1 MIFNDF
7 DTSLMYFNAVQDV
20 LACLNADLDAAEW
33 MRDAINGH
41 LTHIT
46 ASMPSSWSLILLPCN
61 PTLAT
66 STATNYLPTTSTSY

>member
-1 MIFNDF
+1 MNLNDF
-7 DTSLMYFNAVQDV
+7 DTTLMNSNAIQDV

-33 MRDAINGH
+33 MRDAINRH

-61 PTLAT
+61 LTLAT
-66 STATNYLPTTSTSY
+66 STATNYLPN